1 VVQNL
6 LTKKWII
13 IKTNKQ
19 LGISNL
25 KQYRDTNAKLLS
37 ASNFKAFK
45 QPTEVAMFLESIR
58 KLAEVKTKKK
68 KNMKKYREKKSVTNE
83 EDAPE

>member
-1 VVQNL
+1 L

-13 IKTNKQ
+13 IKANKQ
-19 LGISNL
+19 LCVSNL

-45 QPTEVAMFLESIR
+45 HLSEVAMFLESIR
-58 KLAEVKTKKK
+58 KLAEMKTEKK
-68 KNMKKYREKKSVTNE
+68 KNMKKYKKKKSETNGK
-83 EDAPE
+83 DAPE

>member
-68 KNMKKYREKKSVTNE
+68 NMKKYREKKSVTNE